1 MKKTTENNSTKQIV
15 VMVGIVLA
23 IFIVVQAAM
32 YALISKNMQDT
43 TDRIYIDLLQVRTD
57 VQSLKKDTQSK

>member
-15 VMVGIVLA
+15 VMVGILLA

-32 YALISKNMQDT
+32 YALIGKNMQDM
-43 TDRIYIDLLQVRTD
+43 TDRIYVDLLQVRTD
-57 VQSLKKDTQSK
+57 VQSLKDAQSK